1 MCNPSNFVKNFDKEK
16 IDNAN
21 DIYQKIISSQLQDD
35 NLYEIADEAVAK
47 LGITLIDTM
56 EIEEIKEKLNPK
68 NFMNPYN
75 SEKIARAN
83 ELMERLLN
91 SGLRYAE
98 FLVIKKNTE
107 ELYS

>member
-1 MCNPSNFVKNFDKEK
+1 
-16 IDNAN
+16 
-21 DIYQKIISSQLQDD
+21 
-35 NLYEIADEAVAK
+35 
-47 LGITLIDTM
+47 M